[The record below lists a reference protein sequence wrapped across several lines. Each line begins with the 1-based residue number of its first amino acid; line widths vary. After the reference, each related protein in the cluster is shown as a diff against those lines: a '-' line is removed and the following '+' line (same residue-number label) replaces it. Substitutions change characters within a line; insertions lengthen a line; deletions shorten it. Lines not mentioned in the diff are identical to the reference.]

1 MEKSK
6 LQIKYEK
13 EIVPALIKEF
23 GYTSVMEVPRIE
35 KIVVNMTAGK
45 EVSNSKAVEEVQNEL
60 ALITGQKPLVVKAK
74 KSNASFKLREGMAMG
89 GKVTMRKHRMWT
101 FLDELINVS
110 IPRIR
115 DFRGVNP
122 KAFDGRG
129 NYSLGIKEQIIFP
142 EISFDK
148 IRRIKGLD
156 VIIVTTAKSD
166 QESFALLKLLGM
178 PFTKAQ
184 R

>member
-1 MEKSK
+1 MKS
-6 LQIKYEK
+6 LLEIKYEK
-13 EIVPALIKEF
+13 EIVPALIKQF
-23 GYTSVMEVPRIE
+23 NYTSIMEVPKIE
-35 KIVVNMTAGK
+35 KIILNMTAGK
-45 EVSNSKAVEEVQNEL
+45 EVSNSKAVEEVLNEL
-60 ALITGQKPLVVKAK
+60 TLISGQKPLTVIAK
-74 KSNASFKLREGMAMG
+74 KSNASFKLREGMQMG
-89 GKVTMRKHRMWT
+89 GKVTMRRTRMWT
-101 FLDELINVS
+101 FLYELINVS

-156 VIIVTTAKSD
+156 VIIVTTAKTD
-166 QESFALLKLLGM
+166 QEAFELLKLLGM
-178 PFTKAQ
+178 PFAKVQ
-184 R
+184 K

>member
-1 MEKSK
+1 MKSQ
-6 LQIKYEK
+6 LQTKYEK
-13 EIVPALIKEF
+13 EIVPVLIKQF
-23 GYTSVMEVPRIE
+23 NYSSIMEVPKIE
-35 KIVVNMTAGK
+35 KIVLNMTAGR

-60 ALITGQKPLVVKAK
+60 ALISGQKPLVVKAK
-74 KSNASFKLREGMAMG
+74 KSNASFKLREGMSMG
-89 GKVTMRKHRMWT
+89 GKVTMRRNRMWT

-148 IRRIKGLD
+148 IRKIKGLD
-156 VIIVTTAKSD
+156 VIIVTTAKTD
-166 QESFALLKLLGM
+166 EEAFELLKQLGM
-178 PFTKAQ
+178 PFARAQ
-184 R
+184 K

>member
-1 MEKSK
+1 MKSS
-6 LQIKYEK
+6 LQMKYEK
-13 EIVPALIKEF
+13 DIVPALIKQF
-23 GYTSVMEVPRIE
+23 NYSSIMEVPRIE
-35 KIVVNMTAGK
+35 KIVLNMTAGR
-45 EVSNSKAVEEVQNEL
+45 EVSNSKAIEEVQNEL
-60 ALITGQKPLVVKAK
+60 SLISGQKPLTVFAK
-74 KSNASFKLREGMAMG
+74 KSNASFKLREGMPMG
-89 GKVTMRKHRMWT
+89 GKVTMRRTRMWT

-156 VIIVTTAKSD
+156 VIIVTTAKTD
-166 QESFALLKLLGM
+166 QEAFELLKLLGM
-178 PFTKAQ
+178 PFSKAQ
-184 R
+184 K

>member
-1 MEKSK
+1 MKSA
-6 LQIKYEK
+6 LQIKYEN
-13 EIVPALIKEF
+13 EVVPALIKEF
-23 GYTSVMEVPRIE
+23 GYTSKMQVPRIE

-45 EVSNSKAVEEVQNEL
+45 EISNSKAVEEVQNEL
-60 ALITGQKPLVVKAK
+60 ALITGQKPMVVVAK

-89 GKVTMRKHRMWT
+89 GKVTMRKERMWT
-101 FLDELINVS
+101 FLNELINIS

-148 IRRIKGLD
+148 IRKIKGLD
-156 VIIVTTAKSD
+156 VIIVTTSKTD
-166 QESFALLKLLGM
+166 KETFALLKMLGM
-178 PFTKAQ
+178 PFAKVQ
-184 R
+184 K

>member
-1 MEKSK
+1 MKSS
-6 LQIKYEK
+6 LQVKYEN

-23 GYTSVMEVPRIE
+23 GYTSKMEVPRIE
-35 KIVVNMTAGK
+35 KIVVNMTAGR

-60 ALITGQKPLVVKAK
+60 ALITGQKPMTVIAK
-74 KSNASFKLREGMAMG
+74 KSNASFKLREGMPMG
-89 GKVTMRKHRMWT
+89 GKVTMRKNRMWT
-101 FLDELINVS
+101 FLNELINVS

-156 VIIVTTAKSD
+156 VIIVTTAKTD
-166 QESFALLKLLGM
+166 KETFALLKMLGM
-178 PFTKAQ
+178 PFAKATK
-184 R
+184 